1 MTGGGR
7 RFAVRTGVA
16 FTAAALA
23 ILGTAAGSEAAAKR
37 FDIAVQYGYHNSI
50 KLGQWMPVVVDI
62 TNNGPGM
69 DGILEV
75 EATSPLPGNGGPPLG
90 TATYQTQ
97 ISLATGATK
106 HIRTYVIQDSQG
118 SVQVRV
124 RQGNHVLASVLAATP
139 STWTGMMAGVISD
152 QPGALDSLGIV
163 LRSGVSPLIAHLAP
177 ADVSDSAPVL
187 RAFDLI
193 AIDDFA
199 TDSLT
204 QGQKAALT
212 DYVTQGGALLLGT
225 GGSWHKT
232 LGGLPDGLVPMHVS
246 GSKVLESVASLNG
259 AKNVEMVTGTLTA
272 GATAWQ
278 TEGSQ
283 PVLVE
288 APAGGGIVEMA
299 TFDWTQDSVTSST
312 AATVLLRQALV
323 RSTYGGASYMSS
335 GGPLA
340 GKFGTTNSIATRGG
354 SLTQVLGNLPA
365 LNLPAWWLIGAL
377 VFVYV
382 LLAGPIN
389 YYVLSKINRRAL
401 AWITVPAIAVAGTA
415 GAYGAG
421 VFTKGTSVL
430 ANEISIVHVAQGWE
444 RAYQEQYTGII
455 TPTRGD
461 YEVGLGSG
469 RKMVSPIYYYSAING
484 DSNFG
489 AMHVNTATQSVTL
502 PGMTAFTLRGFANEG
517 VVATPKVTGQIQFAN
532 GNLTGT
538 VRNESSLSFTDGVV
552 FAGNTYQ
559 KVHGLGPNAS
569 LDLDVHLTGS
579 ASFAGPASVGQPGY
593 VGVYPNAFNGSPV
606 FNSSDTERKNET
618 RTAVLSTL
626 FTNPMTGL
634 GGAISPTL
642 VLWTEAPLQDVT
654 VNGGRP
660 HTYAESAVVVT
671 LPRGPITGPLPSAVV
686 PGRIVDIEADISQG
700 GPPGLIIA
708 QNGWI
713 TYSFSPPLPQGQRL
727 TSASIDSSNPYGPKG
742 VIIGPNGAPAPV
754 KAQVW
759 DWSKAAWV
767 DFSYQDNTSNP
778 LPDSAVNPST
788 GEVRLRV
795 GSDGQFQASSLSIGG
810 TVK

>member
-1 MTGGGR
+1 MTGRGR

-16 FTAAALA
+16 FAAAAVA
-23 ILGTAAGSEAAAKR
+23 ILGTAAASEAGAKR

-50 KLGQWMPVVVDI
+50 KLGQWMPVAVDI
-62 TNNGPGM
+62 TNNGPAM

-75 EATSPLPGNGGPPLG
+75 EATSPFPGNGGPPLG

-97 ISLATGATK
+97 ISLAAGATK
-106 HIRTYVIQDSQG
+106 HIRTYVTQDSQG

-124 RQGNHVLASVLAATP
+124 RQGNQVLASTLAATP

-152 QPGALDSLGIV
+152 QPGALDNLGIV

-204 QGQKAALT
+204 QGQKAALS

-232 LGGLPDGLVPMHVS
+232 LAGLPDGLVPMQVR
-246 GSKVLESVASLNG
+246 GSKVLESVTSLNG
-259 AKNVEMVTGTLTA
+259 ARNVEVVTGTLSA
-272 GATAWQ
+272 GATAWL

-283 PVLVE
+283 PLLVE

-299 TFDWTQDSVTSST
+299 TFDWTQDSVTTST
-312 AATVLLRQALV
+312 ATTALLRQALV
-323 RSTYGGASYMSS
+323 RSTYGNASYTSN
-335 GGPLA
+335 GGAVA
-340 GKFGTTNSIATRGG
+340 GKLGTTNSIATRGG

-389 YYVLSKINRRAL
+389 YYVLSKVNRRAL
-401 AWITVPAIAVAGTA
+401 AWITVPAIAVAGSA

-430 ANEISIVHVAQGWE
+430 ANEISIIHVAQGWE
-444 RAYQEQYTGII
+444 RAYQEQYTGIL

-484 DSNFG
+484 DQNFG
-489 AMHVNTATQSVTL
+489 AMRVNTTTQSVTL

-517 VVATPKVTGQIQFAN
+517 VVAAPKVTGQIQFAN
-532 GNLTGT
+532 GKLTGT

-552 FAGNTYQ
+552 FAGNAYQ
-559 KVHGLGPNAS
+559 KVQVLGPNGS
-569 LDLDVHLTGS
+569 LDLDVQLTRSSSLG
-579 ASFAGPASVGQPGY
+579 GQPAY
-593 VGVYPNAFNGSPV
+593 VSAYPNAYNGLPIY
-606 FNSSDTERKNET
+606 NPPDTERRNET
-618 RTAVLSTL
+618 RAAVLSTI
-626 FTNPMTGL
+626 FMNPMTGL
-634 GGAISPTL
+634 GGPISPTL
-642 VLWTEAPLQDVT
+642 VLWTQAPFQDVT

-671 LPRGPITGPLPSAVV
+671 LPGGPITGALPSAVV
-686 PGRIVDIEADISQG
+686 PGRILDVDADISQG
-700 GPPGLIIA
+700 QPPGLIIA
-708 QNGWI
+708 QAGWI
-713 TYSFSPPLPQGQRL
+713 IYSFSPPLAQGQRL

-742 VIIGPNGAPAPV
+742 VILGPNGAPAPA
-754 KAQVW
+754 KTQVW
-759 DWSKAAWV
+759 DWSKSAWI

-788 GEVRLRV
+788 GAVRLRV
-795 GSDGQFQASSLSIGG
+795 GSEGQFQASSLSISG